1 MAIKV
6 IAPELALSIFCD
18 YSCIYQKKK
27 QYICNGFIN
36 EVILVLTT

>member
-1 MAIKV
+1 MANKV
-6 IAPELALSIFCD
+6 ITPGLSSSIFCD
-18 YSCIYQKKK
+18 YSCIYQKK

>member
-18 YSCIYQKKK
+18 YSCIYQKKSS
-27 QYICNGFIN
+27 IFAT
-36 EVILVLTT
+36 VS